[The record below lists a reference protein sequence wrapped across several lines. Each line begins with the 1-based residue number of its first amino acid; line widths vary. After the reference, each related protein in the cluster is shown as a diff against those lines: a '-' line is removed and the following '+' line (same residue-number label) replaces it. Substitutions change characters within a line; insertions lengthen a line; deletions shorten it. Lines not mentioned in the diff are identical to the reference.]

1 MSSSQSDSE
10 YSDEEGYDIYECS
23 FMDFYYER
31 DWLRLKMNVVP
42 GYNVPY
48 KGEYEEITQEEYDER
63 VNRSYVP
70 KSMADL
76 LYYDDLFSLVE
87 IRVGVW
93 EFLDY
98 TGITGE
104 QLVNTI
110 IRDPELFME
119 ILRVS
124 DSPRSHDREDYKYYV
139 LRDTSHFDDLA
150 ARATQ
155 IERVKSS

>member
-10 YSDEEGYDIYECS
+10 YSDEEGYNIYERS
-23 FMDFYYER
+23 FMDFYFER
-31 DWLRLKMNVVP
+31 GWLVLKMDVVP
-42 GYNVPY
+42 GYNVPNSH
-48 KGEYEEITQEEYDER
+48 GYEEITQEEYDER

-76 LYYDDLFSLVE
+76 LYYNGIFNLVE
-87 IRVGVW
+87 IHVGVW

-98 TGITGE
+98 ASITGE
-104 QLVNTI
+104 QLANTI

-119 ILRVS
+119 ILHVS
-124 DSPRSHDREDYKYYV
+124 SQSLSGDREDYETYIFGDASY
-139 LRDTSHFDDLA
+139 FDNLA

-155 IERVKSS
+155 IERVKSV